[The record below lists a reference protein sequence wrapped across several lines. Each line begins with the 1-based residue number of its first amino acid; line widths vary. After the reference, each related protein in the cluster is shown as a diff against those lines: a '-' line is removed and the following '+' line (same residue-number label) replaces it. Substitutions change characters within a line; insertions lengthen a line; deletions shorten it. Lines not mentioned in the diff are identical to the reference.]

1 MMNKYCKT
9 CGFLDPTQP
18 VCRIFRIQVDPNA
31 DFCSKHQLK
40 TEVEHCE
47 KCGSPILG
55 GSVLDEKDNE
65 LRFLCIQCA
74 KVLNTCAS
82 CKMGQTCEFRTN
94 PDPMPQMVN
103 KTIRQ
108 GNMIMQQTV
117 PNPSRIEKFCY
128 NCTCFSMEYGCM
140 KQNNCCDGKWEEAI

>member
-9 CGFLDPTQP
+9 CGFLDPTRP
-18 VCRIFRIQVDPNA
+18 VCLLRGEQVDATA
-31 DFCSKHQLK
+31 DFCSKHQIPIYIG
-40 TEVEHCE
+40 
-47 KCGSPILG
+47 KCNICG
-55 GSVLDEKDNE
+55 KDVYDTNCVIDSE
-65 LRFLCIQCA
+65 EPHSIYHLVCA
-74 KVLNTCAS
+74 KAINTCSTCTFGKA
-82 CKMGQTCEFRTN
+82 CEFRTN

-140 KQNNCCDGKWEEAI
+140 KQNNCCDGKWEEAV